1 MENTDKPDANR
12 GSAPILRIEAVT
24 KSFGGLIAVN
34 DVTFDVMPRE
44 IVALI
49 GPNGAGKTTLFAVI
63 SGFQRP
69 NQGRIVFNEKDV
81 TAFAPARMARLG
93 IARSFQIVQVF
104 ADLTVHEAVTAAALM
119 RHSMRDA
126 LARADEVLA
135 LVGLSAR
142 RSSVTPELSLQDR
155 KLLEVAKCLA
165 TDPQLILLDEVMAGL
180 TLAEAEVVLG
190 VIRRLRGEGM
200 TFVLVEHVMPI
211 VMSIADRI
219 VVMNFGQK
227 IADGPPASILDDPL
241 VRDAYFGEDFHA

>member
-1 MENTDKPDANR
+1 VENTDKPDANR